1 MWRSIPLLKMVLRTT
16 AFGLVLGSVEFM
28 LKTQLPWFGYPAGS
42 LFPLDGLSA
51 LKDSLTLGLALG
63 IGLAVYAGLLHR
75 TVYKPI
81 LFRFACVIL
90 GVMVSLLLVQPPFH
104 LSFLLDELGTFGSLI
119 RFASYEPWIAL
130 LLLLT
135 VAKHVAIGM
144 TSLFAASRY
153 LRDGTASHQASYA
166 QTLA

>member
-1 MWRSIPLLKMVLRTT
+1 MWRSIPLLKIILRTT
-16 AFGLVLGSVEFM
+16 VFGLVLGSVEFM

-63 IGLAVYAGLLHR
+63 IALALYAGLLHR
-75 TVYKPI
+75 TVTKPI
-81 LFRFACVIL
+81 LFRFAFLIL
-90 GVMVSLLLVQPPFH
+90 GVMGSLLLVQPPFH
-104 LSFLLDELGTFGSLI
+104 LPFLLDELGSFGGLI
-119 RFASYEPWIAL
+119 GFASYEPWMGL

-135 VAKHVAIGM
+135 FAKHMAIAM
-144 TSLFAASRY
+144 MSLYAASRF
-153 LRDGTASHQASYA
+153 LRDGAASYLKSRQ